1 MKINFNWD
9 QLAEDGA
16 TLTLEYR
23 GLIFPLVKKIDP
35 PKMLIYPFK
44 TQIALF
50 KLVLSQAAPLGI
62 VFKGKLEMLH
72 ILEGTV

>member
-35 PKMLIYPFK
+35 PKNWAPILFK
-44 TQIALF
+44 TQIELF
-50 KLVLSQAAPLGI
+50 KLVLSQAVPVGI
-62 VFKGKLEMLH
+62 FFKKH
-72 ILEGTV
+72 Q